1 LDGTGLVG
9 THQAQAMEYEPPWA
23 DRYGGNAVA
32 TRWPHRVIEVL
43 DLRSAD
49 TPDVPWCTLAVS
61 VASPI
66 DDDIL
71 FLATT
76 TAWRLDAEGA
86 RERQVVALSDL
97 DARHRGTL
105 PTIMAGDF
113 NATPDAASIR
123 YLTGRQS
130 LAGRSVHYHDA
141 WEVAGTGPGHTWTVD
156 NPAGKAEIDQI
167 IRQSEHRRRLD
178 YAFVGSWHAHPDAHC
193 RIEHASLAFDQPI
206 DGTWVSDHYGVVVDL
221 DIGANT

>member
-1 LDGTGLVG
+1 
-9 THQAQAMEYEPPWA
+9 M
-23 DRYGGNAVA
+23 
-32 TRWPHRVIEVL
+32 
-43 DLRSAD
+43 S
-49 TPDVPWCTLAVS
+49 TPK
-61 VASPI
+61 
-66 DDDIL
+66 
-71 FLATT
+71 
-76 TAWRLDAEGA
+76 A

-123 YLTGRQS
+123 YLTGQQS

-141 WEVAGTGPGHTWTVD
+141 WEVAGTGPGHTWTLD

-167 IRQSEHRRRLD
+167 IRQPEHRRRLD
-178 YAFVGSWHAHPDAHC
+178 YVFVGSWDAHPDAHC
-193 RIEHASLAFDQPI
+193 RIQQAALAFDAPI
-206 DGTWVSDHYGVVVDL
+206 DGTWVSDHYGVSVNL